1 MLHRQAFLIG
11 TRALRRVHVHAGVSD
26 VSDVGCGFGCR
37 KGRA

>member
-26 VSDVGCGFGCR
+26 VGCGFGCR